1 MTTTTMSRWMNDDEV
16 TLAQAVRILGL
27 SSAQEAARYINS
39 KRIDRRKALPDRL
52 SGAVA
57 EQVYLRADIEQLAGH
72 VEADIAAK
80 LADQAARRLANLQA
94 VHAAKKVKAE
104 QDALAPYVKI
114 DEAATITGRSA
125 DDSLFDDEDR
135 LAFYTDPE
143 GVRWFARDDLA
154 AFTFT
159 EQQRSAEERAERDM
173 RSVIQAFTRQA
184 EEARAAQ
191 AQVEMLSMREA
202 EHGEEESVESINVQK
217 PESKLKADGSLRS
230 LALNPRSHGE
240 EGGLSNDQP
249 PHARGPILDRSRG
262 CAPHPA
268 LRVLAAPF
276 PLRERGK
283 TLIGITSIAS
293 ITLDRHHRQ
302 PGAPPLHV
310 REHPRRTG
318 VFCTSGPGQAR
329 SVR

>member
-39 KRIDRRKALPDRL
+39 KRVDRRKALPDRL

-135 LAFYTDPE
+135 LAFYTDTE

-159 EQQRSAEERAERDM
+159 EQRRSAEERAERDM

-191 AQVEMLSMREA
+191 AQVEMLGMREA
-202 EHGEEESVESINVQK
+202 ERVEEESDESVNLQK
-217 PESKLKADGSLRS
+217 PESKLTTKTDGSLRS
-230 LALNPRSHGE
+230 RALNPRSHGE

-283 TLIGITSIAS
+283 TLIGITSIM
-293 ITLDRHHRQ
+293 LDRQ
-302 PGAPPLHV
+302 QGAPPLRV
-310 REHPRRTG
+310 WQHPGRTG
-318 VFCTSGPGQAR
+318 VFCTSETGQR
-329 SVR
+329 

>member
-57 EQVYLRADIEQLAGH
+57 EQVYLRTDIERLAQH
-72 VEADIAAK
+72 VEADMAAK

-114 DEAATITGRSA
+114 DEAATITGRST
-125 DDSLFDDEDR
+125 DDLLFDDEDR

-191 AQVEMLSMREA
+191 SRVEMLSMREA
-202 EHGEEESVESINVQK
+202 EHGEEESDEIVNVEE

-230 LALNPRSHGE
+230 LALNPRSQGE
-240 EGGLSNDQP
+240 KGGLNISNNQP
-249 PHARGPILDRSRG
+249 PHARGPIMDRSRG

-293 ITLDRHHRQ
+293 ITLDRHHRHQ
-302 PGAPPLHV
+302 GAPPLLV
-310 REHPRRTG
+310 WQHPGRTG
-318 VFCTSGPGQAR
+318 VLCTLGTGQR
-329 SVR
+329 